1 MLSWGSNSR
10 GQRGWGGP
18 EVAREAGQAELPNLC
33 TQIAAGNEH
42 SLALD
47 VDGAV
52 WAWGDN
58 AHGEL
63 GSEGGV
69 SGKPIRVPLGGG
81 HALSI
86 AAVRRGRGSNPR
98 ELPCPDET
106 GVARRG
112 EGEGAARAPHSR
124 PHAPLCRAATFHSRW
139 CGRAWRVRRRACGA
153 GEAT

>member
-10 GQRGWGGP
+10 GQLGWGGP
-18 EVAREAGQAELPNLC
+18 EIAREAGQAELPNLC
-33 TQIAAGNEH
+33 TQIAAGSEH

-69 SGKPIRVPLGGG
+69 CGKPIRVPLGGG
-81 HALSI
+81 QALSI
-86 AAVRRGRGSNPR
+86 AAVRHWRGSNPR
-98 ELPCPDET
+98 ERPCPDET
-106 GVARRG
+106 CVGSAR
-112 EGEGAARAPHSR
+112 
-124 PHAPLCRAATFHSRW
+124 
-139 CGRAWRVRRRACGA
+139 
-153 GEAT
+153 